1 MMSRDGGRSTTV
13 LPLGVK
19 CLIAVS
25 YDGRC
30 LAFETA
36 AAGYHHFKWRHR
48 CRFAKFLTG
57 YIFSKNRKNKYYRL
71 CVHDTPVP
79 PASERAQ
86 RQRLL
91 VQLRPAM
98 TLAADFFFLVTTVNV
113 FAMYHLGK
121 VGARRMASD
130 RLCYVL
136 CQVLAKLFFY
146 YEFTMLWLPR
156 EIIFPARNI
165 ETGRTKKYA
174 PFDER
179 WAPMRV

>member
-136 CQVLAKLFFY
+136 CQVLAKLFFLLRIHDALAA
-146 YEFTMLWLPR
+146 T
-156 EIIFPARNI
+156 
-165 ETGRTKKYA
+165 
-174 PFDER
+174 
-179 WAPMRV
+179 

>member
-1 MMSRDGGRSTTV
+1 
-13 LPLGVK
+13 
-19 CLIAVS
+19 
-25 YDGRC
+25 
-30 LAFETA
+30 
-36 AAGYHHFKWRHR
+36 
-48 CRFAKFLTG
+48 LTG

-86 RQRLL
+86 RQLLL

-98 TLAADFFFLVTTVNV
+98 TLAADFFFVTTVNV
-113 FAMYHLGK
+113 FAMYHLCK